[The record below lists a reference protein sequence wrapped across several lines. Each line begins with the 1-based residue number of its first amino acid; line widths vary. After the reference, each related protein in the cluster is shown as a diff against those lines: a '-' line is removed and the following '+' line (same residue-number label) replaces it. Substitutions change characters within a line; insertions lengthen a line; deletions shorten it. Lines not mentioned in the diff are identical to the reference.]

1 MIALPIRH
9 LLRRRYGKVGAQRG
23 TIKFDYKIP
32 VFSFCADKTFSA
44 VMEDIGKWPVPVQ
57 RVVSCK
63 IIKPKRDLTNQNNTD
78 WEYYFLMVDLI

>member
-1 MIALPIRH
+1 
-9 LLRRRYGKVGAQRG
+9 
-23 TIKFDYKIP
+23 
-32 VFSFCADKTFSA
+32 
-44 VMEDIGKWPVPVQ
+44 MEDIGKWPVPVQ